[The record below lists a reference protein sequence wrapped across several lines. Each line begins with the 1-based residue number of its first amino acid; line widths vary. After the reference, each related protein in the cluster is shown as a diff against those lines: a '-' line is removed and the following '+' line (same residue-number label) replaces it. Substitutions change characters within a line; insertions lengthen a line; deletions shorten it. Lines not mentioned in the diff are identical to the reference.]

1 MAPQELLLMLVLN
14 VLYDKETPDVVD
26 NRVFV
31 LWVII
36 YSLLIL
42 SVVTDRM
49 LEL

>member
-1 MAPQELLLMLVLN
+1 MLVLVLN

-31 LWVII
+31 LWVIV